1 METQSSM
8 KKVAEQLC
16 EKHGHSL
23 ARIEPATDVLC
34 SKCGMT
40 LDEIRGEG
48 FKARA
53 A

>member
-1 METQSSM
+1 METKSSM
-8 KKVAEQLC
+8 KKVAEEIC

-23 ARIEPATDVLC
+23 AHIDPAKDVLC

-40 LDEIRGEG
+40 LQEIRGEAL
-48 FKARA
+48 KARA